1 MALTVA
7 SPATAG
13 VMPKQYGG
21 QAQLGT
27 ATDSRTFS
35 GSCSV
40 GTANQTHGVLRCRSS
55 RGRARVTYLFKLKAT
70 SGSVMSQVNFVG
82 DHRGAVVTTKRVSDT
97 QFRVD
102 VTLDSAGR
110 AEIESVMIEYYCH

>member
-1 MALTVA
+1 
-7 SPATAG
+7 
-13 VMPKQYGG
+13 MPKQYGG

-27 ATDSRTFS
+27 ATESRAFS

-40 GTANQTHGVLRCRSS
+40 GRAHQTHAVLRCSTS
-55 RGRARVTYLFKLKAT
+55 RGRARVTYLFTLKGH

-82 DHRGAVVTTKRVSDT
+82 AHRGAVVATKRLSDT
-97 QFRVD
+97 EFRVD